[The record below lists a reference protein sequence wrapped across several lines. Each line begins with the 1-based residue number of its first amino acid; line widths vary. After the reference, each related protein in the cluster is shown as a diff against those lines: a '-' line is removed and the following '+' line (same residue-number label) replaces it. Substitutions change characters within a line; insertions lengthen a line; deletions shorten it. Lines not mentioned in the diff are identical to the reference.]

1 MVILLRA
8 PESRRLAY
16 WEVVPPVIF
25 LPTHA
30 RIPAENDH
38 GHPPFFYER
47 RCIELEAR
55 VWDWC
60 ILRARTKFRVF
71 NLTAMPD
78 THEVTLLLAEWAKG
92 NQRALDDL
100 TPLVYRELRQLAAG
114 YLRKERQGHTLQP
127 TALVHEAYVRLV
139 DQTNPTWQS
148 RSHFFGVA
156 ARLMRQILVDHARR
170 KHAGKRAGIKLPL
183 NDAVS
188 FREERS
194 RDLVALDSGLTEL
207 EKIDPRKCKAVEL
220 RYFGGL
226 SMDEIAQALDVSE
239 ITVRRDLRMA
249 EAWLRQ
255 EMKNE

>member
-1 MVILLRA
+1 VGLVYT
-8 PESRRLAY
+8 P
-16 WEVVPPVIF
+16 
-25 LPTHA
+25 
-30 RIPAENDH
+30 
-38 GHPPFFYER
+38 
-47 RCIELEAR
+47 
-55 VWDWC
+55 
-60 ILRARTKFRVF
+60 RTMGVEGFGPSG
-71 NLTAMPD
+71 MSD

-92 NQRALDDL
+92 NQKALDDL

-114 YLRKERQGHTLQP
+114 YLRKERPGHTLQP
-127 TALVHEAYVRLV
+127 TALVHEAYARLV

-170 KHAGKRAGIKLPL
+170 KHAGKRAGVQVPF
-183 NDAVS
+183 NEAVS

-207 EKIDPRKCKAVEL
+207 EKIDPRKCKVVEL

-226 SMDEIAQALDVSE
+226 SMEEIAHTLEVSE

-255 EMKNE
+255 EMKNG

>member
-1 MVILLRA
+1 MVFHLI
-8 PESRRLAY
+8 
-16 WEVVPPVIF
+16 
-25 LPTHA
+25 
-30 RIPAENDH
+30 
-38 GHPPFFYER
+38 
-47 RCIELEAR
+47 
-55 VWDWC
+55 
-60 ILRARTKFRVF
+60 
-71 NLTAMPD
+71 AMSD

-92 NQRALDDL
+92 NQKALDDL
-100 TPLVYRELRQLAAG
+100 TPLVYRELRRLAAS

-170 KHAGKRAGIKLPL
+170 KQAGKRAGIKVPF
-183 NDAVS
+183 DEAVS
-188 FREERS
+188 FRRGRS
-194 RDLVALDSGLTEL
+194 RDLVALDSAMTEL

-226 SMDEIAQALDVSE
+226 SMEEIAHTLEVSE

-255 EMKNE
+255 EMKKRAGAA